1 MIEYKLVDDQTN
13 ILGDKIRMYRQMRE
27 MNQIQLAEAS
37 GINVGTIRKY
47 ELGLRKPKP
56 DQLEKIAAALHL
68 NVSVFLDININTI
81 GDVLSLL
88 FTIDN
93 ACDMN
98 VNCQE
103 DENGNKTD
111 IGRIY
116 GIPKYGDGRQIFV
129 FSTEKKYSARYI
141 EITVHTVESAVH
153 FIGEILVYS
162 HRSDEKSGELYPEV
176 VIEAGEF
183 KGYVQCEKMALLD
196 LNVRGYKIID
206 RIELTDI
213 MNITDAIQAIFDYIA
228 GMTDRYCVKVF
239 NELINY

>member
-47 ELGLRKPKP
+47 ELGLRKPKTE
-56 DQLEKIAAALHL
+56 QLEKIAAALHL

-98 VNCQE
+98 INCQE
-103 DENGNKTD
+103 DENGNKSFNISFSNIQLQQYLENWLEVKEKYELAKKEIEEDD
-111 IGRIY
+111 IDENF
-116 GIPKYGDGRQIFV
+116 KQIDRLALDKAYLEWKIATMASYV
-129 FSTEKKYSARYI
+129 S
-141 EITVHTVESAVH
+141 
-153 FIGEILVYS
+153 S
-162 HRSDEKSGELYPEV
+162 HEYVTKG
-176 VIEAGEF
+176 F
-183 KGYVQCEKMALLD
+183 KGLE
-196 LNVRGYKIID
+196 
-206 RIELTDI
+206 
-213 MNITDAIQAIFDYIA
+213 NIKPGFADFIW
-228 GMTDRYCVKVF
+228 
-239 NELINY
+239 